1 MQTPIKVAILEDQ
14 QIFRKGLVAFLN
26 NRNDF
31 TVTSEAENVL
41 DLRRA
46 LAANLPDVLITDLHL
61 ADGLGAGN
69 IELLAGEFPG
79 LKLMVLS
86 GERRSEHVLAAVRAG
101 ALGYVIK
108 DANVQELIIALKALV
123 GGNSYFSSEING
135 VLLGRIR
142 NRRNGRN
149 STGVH
154 QQLTKREREILEY
167 TYREMSN
174 QDIARH
180 LFISP
185 RTVDTH
191 KRNLMKKLQV
201 KNSVGLVKYYLRM
214 K

>member
-1 MQTPIKVAILEDQ
+1 MQTPIKIAILEDQ

-31 TVTSEAENVL
+31 MVTTEADTVRE
-41 DLRRA
+41 LRA
-46 LAANLPDVLITDLHL
+46 SLHTNLPDVLITDLHL
-61 ADGLGAGN
+61 ADGKGAGN
-69 IELLAGEFPG
+69 IETLAGEFPG
-79 LKLMVLS
+79 LKQMVLS
-86 GERRSEHVLAAVRAG
+86 CERRSEHVLAAVQAG

-135 VLLGRIR
+135 VLLGKIR
-142 NRRNGRN
+142 NRRGGRN
-149 STGVH
+149 SGSVNMRI
-154 QQLTKREREILEY
+154 TKREREILEY
-167 TYREMSN
+167 TYHEMSN
-174 QDIARH
+174 QEIARQ